1 MNYLQKNNTYS
12 INYLSLIE
20 ECLLSMPYYS
30 IDLRDKLFERT
41 KLIKFP
47 KGSYIIKE
55 GQYLKGGFSV
65 ILGCIKEYYYFNN
78 EQKIT
83 QFFTENDIMPIVA
96 VEKEVK
102 VGYYWECMEDT
113 IVTFETIDN
122 RQQTLTEFPFLVPF
136 SFQYMQQSFIEYRN
150 NMHQYVL
157 SSPEERYLSLI
168 AKKPELVNRLPQYE
182 IANFIGIK
190 AESLS
195 RIRRR
200 LYDFERNIN

>member
-1 MNYLQKNNTYS
+1 MNYLHKTSIYS
-12 INYLSLIE
+12 IDYLNVIE
-20 ECLLSMPYYS
+20 ECLSSMPQYS
-30 IDLRDKLFERT
+30 TVLRDKLFEST
-41 KLIKFP
+41 KLLKFP

-65 ILGCIKEYYYFNN
+65 ISGCVKEYYYFNN

-83 QFFTENDIMPIVA
+83 QFFTEDDIMPIVA
-96 VEKEVK
+96 IEAEVK

-113 IVTFETIDN
+113 IVTFETIPN
-122 RQQTLTEFPFLVPF
+122 RQKIFTEFPFLMSM
-136 SFQYMQQSFIEYRN
+136 SFQYMQQSFMDYRQA
-150 NMHQYVL
+150 MHQYVL
-157 SSPEERYLSLI
+157 SSPKERYLNLI
-168 AKKPELVNRLPQYE
+168 EKKPELVNRLPQYE

-200 LYDFERNIN
+200 LYDFERN

>member
-1 MNYLQKNNTYS
+1 MNYLQKTNTYS
-12 INYLSLIE
+12 IDYLSVIE
-20 ECLLSMPYYS
+20 ECLSSIKYYS
-30 IDLRDKLFERT
+30 TTLRDKLFEDT
-41 KLIKFP
+41 KLLKFP
-47 KGSYIIKE
+47 KGSCIIKE

-65 ILGCIKEYYYFNN
+65 ISGCVKEYYYLNG

-96 VEKEVK
+96 IDTEVK
-102 VGYYWECMEDT
+102 VGYYWECVEDT
-113 IVTFETIDN
+113 IVTFGTIAN
-122 RQQTLTEFPFLVPF
+122 RQQTFKEFPFLMSI
-136 SFQYMQQSFIEYRN
+136 SFQHMQQSFLDYRHD
-150 NMHQYVL
+150 MHQYML

-182 IANFIGIK
+182 IANYIGIK